1 MITKFKEPIK
11 TQSSQIDEL
20 YDGKYVAYQRTPE
33 MSGKDI
39 CFVVATGDKTD
50 EDYYALEE
58 YVGELINKTGMP
70 GNVCVGNK
78 NRGEDN
84 LYVVFRDVQ

>member
-11 TQSSQIDEL
+11 TKTSQIDEL
-20 YDGKYVAYQRTPE
+20 YDGKYVAFQGTDE
-33 MSGKDI
+33 MFGMDI
-39 CFVVATGDKTD
+39 CYIVATGDKTD
-50 EDYYALEE
+50 EDYYALED
-58 YVGELINKTGMP
+58 YTDELIKETGIP
-70 GNVCVGNK
+70 SGVRVGNK